1 METKDFQDTINYLQ
15 EDNNYAIKDWQ
26 AFLADLADV
35 VLNAEMEHEER
46 FTMLSSLSNL
56 RSIIGKLKSHG
67 K

>member
-15 EDNNYAIKDWQ
+15 ECNNDAIISWQ
-26 AFLADLADV
+26 AFLADVMGV
-35 VLNAEMEHEER
+35 VLGTDMENEEQLL
-46 FTMLSSLSNL
+46 MLGSLSNL